1 MISKGLKFF
10 RFSGLQGKIGLGIFL
25 IAIIQIGTAAW
36 LAWHNVGIRVSSEE
50 VRETYRPLSEILE
63 RLHHD
68 ARSYASAVRTDI
80 LRRDTVMAHYRNGI
94 RENSLIP
101 GIAQLRL
108 NRDAFS
114 DNVMSQLDSLDRTLM
129 GIERLAQDVDQWF
142 GSHTASI
149 LPDSASLAQFAAE
162 QDAFLAPRL
171 QELDQLEHQYD
182 RHHQILRDD
191 ASDQLNARLAA
202 IDGHAKRSRLVL
214 LIAAAA
220 TLVILLV
227 GGFRVIRRM
236 RRSLSEA
243 IGVLNR
249 LVEGD
254 TAGNAVAADD
264 EMRPIIDAA
273 NQLSDNLQ
281 KASEFAAAIGDGNVN
296 HDFKAVGE
304 RDVLGNSLL
313 QMRQKLKSINEEDA
327 KRNWSTAGLARF
339 ADILRRND
347 DYRSLAGLIVSE
359 LVKYTRS
366 NQGGMFIINEENTQ
380 ERHLELIA
388 CYAFERKKYLQR
400 TFDIG
405 NGLVGQ
411 CYLEKR
417 TIFMKKVP
425 QNYVSITSGL
435 GGANPS
441 SLLLVPLKVNDEV
454 EGVLE
459 MASFKEYAE
468 HEIAFVE
475 QVAEIIA
482 STISSAR
489 INDKTRKLLLES
501 QQHAEELRAQEEEM
515 RQNMEEMQATQ
526 EQMHRQAE
534 EMRKIQESL
543 TLEKSMFNVLME
555 YLPDRITYKDRQSR
569 ILRINKAKA
578 ERFKMSPEEMIGKTD
593 YDFFSREHADK
604 AFREEQELIRTGQPL
619 LNQEERAVFANGDI
633 SWAATSRIPFRN
645 DRNEMVGMFI
655 ITKDIT
661 QLKRAELT
669 IHDRERVIERLL
681 DGMPVFRFTVSRD
694 RHITNVWKAAALPAI
709 PQLESLPLIEGL
721 PEVHDLISQEGLDH
735 TDLICKGVL
744 EINGEKEVFK
754 YYLFPES
761 ALDGVF
767 LGFGLKQ

>member
-1 MISKGLKFF
+1 MKFF
-10 RFSGLQGKIGLGIFL
+10 RFSGLQGRIGLGVFL
-25 IAIIQIGTAAW
+25 IAVIQAIAALW
-36 LAWHNVGIRVSSEE
+36 LVSYNSGIRASSDD
-50 VRETYRPLSEILE
+50 VRLTYQPLTETLE
-63 RLHHD
+63 QLHHD
-68 ARSYASAVRTDI
+68 VGSFASGLRTDI
-80 LRRDTVMAHYRNGI
+80 LRRDTANAPYRNVV
-94 RENSLIP
+94 REKSLIP

-108 NRDAFS
+108 NRSVFS
-114 DNVMSQLDSLDRTLM
+114 PDVRLQLDSLNGTLM
-129 GIERLAQDVDQWF
+129 AVERLAQDVDQWF
-142 GSHTASI
+142 AGYTPAVI
-149 LPDSASLAQFAAE
+149 IDSASQAQAAAE
-162 QDAFLAPRL
+162 LAAFFDPRL
-171 QELDQLEHQYD
+171 QQLDRLERQYD
-182 RHHQILRDD
+182 RHHDVLREDLSLQLA
-191 ASDQLNARLAA
+191 ASFAEINAR
-202 IDGHAKRSRLVL
+202 AKWSRLILFTALAVTLAIL
-214 LIAAAA
+214 LI
-220 TLVILLV
+220 

-236 RRSLSEA
+236 RRSLSGA

-254 TAGNAVAADD
+254 TAESAVAADD
-264 EMRPIIDAA
+264 EMRPIIEAA
-273 NQLSDNLQ
+273 NRLSDNLQ
-281 KASEFAAAIGDGNVN
+281 KASEFARAIGDGNVD

-304 RDVLGNSLL
+304 SDVLGNSLL

-366 NQGGMFIINEENTQ
+366 NQGGLFVVNEDNANAEQ
-380 ERHLELIA
+380 RQLELIA
-388 CYAFERKKYLQR
+388 CYAFERKKFLQK
-400 TFDIG
+400 TLDTG

-417 TIFMKKVP
+417 TIFMRKVP
-425 QNYVSITSGL
+425 QNYVNITSGL

-441 SLLLVPLKVNDEV
+441 SLLLVPLKVNDDV

-482 STISSAR
+482 STISNAR
-489 INDKTRKLLLES
+489 VNDKTRKLLQES

-534 EMRKIQESL
+534 EMRKMQENL

-555 YLPDRITYKDRQSR
+555 YLPDRITYKDRESR

-578 ERFKMSPEEMIGKTD
+578 ERFRMSPEEMIGKTD
-593 YDFFSREHADK
+593 YDFFSKEHADK

-619 LNQEERAVFANGDI
+619 LNVEERAVFANGDVT
-633 SWAATSRIPFRN
+633 WASTSRIPFRN
-645 DRNEMVGMFI
+645 DRNEAVGMFI

-669 IHDRERVIERLL
+669 IRDRERVIERLL
-681 DGMPVFRFTVSRD
+681 DGMPVFRFTVSRE
-694 RHITNVWKAAALPAI
+694 RLVTNVWKAAALPEL
-709 PQLESLPLIEGL
+709 PHLESRPLIDAL
-721 PEVHDLISQEGLDH
+721 PEVHDLISQEDLDH

>member
-1 MISKGLKFF
+1 
-10 RFSGLQGKIGLGIFL
+10 
-25 IAIIQIGTAAW
+25 
-36 LAWHNVGIRVSSEE
+36 
-50 VRETYRPLSEILE
+50 
-63 RLHHD
+63 
-68 ARSYASAVRTDI
+68 
-80 LRRDTVMAHYRNGI
+80 
-94 RENSLIP
+94 
-101 GIAQLRL
+101 
-108 NRDAFS
+108 
-114 DNVMSQLDSLDRTLM
+114 
-129 GIERLAQDVDQWF
+129 
-142 GSHTASI
+142 
-149 LPDSASLAQFAAE
+149 
-162 QDAFLAPRL
+162 
-171 QELDQLEHQYD
+171 
-182 RHHQILRDD
+182 
-191 ASDQLNARLAA
+191 
-202 IDGHAKRSRLVL
+202 
-214 LIAAAA
+214 
-220 TLVILLV
+220 
-227 GGFRVIRRM
+227 
-236 RRSLSEA
+236 
-243 IGVLNR
+243 
-249 LVEGD
+249 
-254 TAGNAVAADD
+254 
-264 EMRPIIDAA
+264 
-273 NQLSDNLQ
+273 
-281 KASEFAAAIGDGNVN
+281 
-296 HDFKAVGE
+296 
-304 RDVLGNSLL
+304 
-313 QMRQKLKSINEEDA
+313 
-327 KRNWSTAGLARF
+327 
-339 ADILRRND
+339 
-347 DYRSLAGLIVSE
+347 
-359 LVKYTRS
+359 
-366 NQGGMFIINEENTQ
+366 
-380 ERHLELIA
+380 
-388 CYAFERKKYLQR
+388 
-400 TFDIG
+400 
-405 NGLVGQ
+405 
-411 CYLEKR
+411 
-417 TIFMKKVP
+417 
-425 QNYVSITSGL
+425 
-435 GGANPS
+435 
-441 SLLLVPLKVNDEV
+441 
-454 EGVLE
+454 
-459 MASFKEYAE
+459 
-468 HEIAFVE
+468 
-475 QVAEIIA
+475 
-482 STISSAR
+482 
-489 INDKTRKLLLES
+489 
-501 QQHAEELRAQEEEM
+501 M

>member
-1 MISKGLKFF
+1 MISKGLNFLK
-10 RFSGLQGKIGLGIFL
+10 FSGLRGRIWLGIVL
-25 IAIIQIGTAAW
+25 IAAVQVVSVVW
-36 LAWHNVGIRVSSEE
+36 LLFNNSIVRVASLDTSVSYQPLAKALEQLHDDVG
-50 VRETYRPLSEILE
+50 
-63 RLHHD
+63 
-68 ARSYASAVRTDI
+68 SYAAALRTDI
-80 LRRDTVMAHYRNGI
+80 LHGDTANASSRNII
-94 RENSLIP
+94 REKSLIP
-101 GIAQLRL
+101 GIANVRKMGH
-108 NRDAFS
+108 AFS
-114 DNVMSQLDSLDRTLM
+114 DLAERQLDSLDRTLIA
-129 GIERLAQDVDQWF
+129 IERVGQDVDQWF
-142 GSHTASI
+142 FGHAMDAFA
-149 LPDSASLAQFAAE
+149 DSATLAYYASE
-162 QDAFLAPRL
+162 REAFLRAKLEMLNRL
-171 QELDQLEHQYD
+171 EKQYA
-182 RHHQILRDD
+182 RHHYALREDIEH
-191 ASDQLNARLAA
+191 ALTTRLNTIDKLSNRSYDVALVAGGTTLA
-202 IDGHAKRSRLVL
+202 IL
-214 LIAAAA
+214 LI
-220 TLVILLV
+220 
-227 GGFRVIRRM
+227 GGFRIFRRR
-236 RRSLSEA
+236 RRSLSQA
-243 IGVLNR
+243 IDVLNR

-254 TAGNAVAADD
+254 TTGNAVAADD
-264 EMRPIIDAA
+264 ELRPIIDAA
-273 NQLSDNLQ
+273 NRLSDNMQ
-281 KASEFAAAIGDGNVN
+281 KASEFARAIGDGNVD

-304 RDVLGNSLL
+304 NDVLGNSLL

-347 DYRSLAGLIVSE
+347 DYRSLAGLIISE

-366 NQGGMFIINEENTQ
+366 NQGGMFILSEENGEEQ
-380 ERHLELIA
+380 HLELIA
-388 CYAFERKKYLQR
+388 CYAFERKKYLQKK
-400 TFDIG
+400 FDIG

-425 QNYVSITSGL
+425 QDYVNITSGL

-459 MASFKEYAE
+459 MASFKEYEE
-468 HEIAFVE
+468 HEIGFVE

-482 STISSAR
+482 STISNAR
-489 INDKTRKLLLES
+489 INDKTRKLLQES

-534 EMRKIQESL
+534 EMRKMQENL
-543 TLEKSMFNVLME
+543 ALEKSMFNVLME

-578 ERFKMSPEEMIGKTD
+578 ERFRMSPEEMVGKTD
-593 YDFFSREHADK
+593 YDFFSKEHADK
-604 AFREEQELIRTGQPL
+604 AFREEQEIIRTGQPI
-619 LNQEERAVFANGDI
+619 LNQEERAVFANGDVT
-633 SWAATSRIPFRN
+633 WATTSRIPFRN
-645 DRNEMVGMFI
+645 DQNETVGMFI

-669 IHDRERVIERLL
+669 IRDRERVIERLL
-681 DGMPVFRFTVSRD
+681 DGMPVFRFTVSRE
-694 RHITNVWKAAALPAI
+694 RLVTNIWKATALPA
-709 PQLESLPLIEGL
+709 LPELDSKRLIDVL
-721 PEVHDLISQEGLDH
+721 PEVYDLISQEDLDH